1 MEKGHGMAKGHETEN
16 REPSYAANT
25 MERNINELKEES
37 RNETWAKVVSRR
49 KQDGKTNGQERK
61 RDLQTNEGT
70 GAEKGVGE
78 KISELSQRQQMMKK
92 LNKQTRYQRE
102 YKKEATVTMTV
113 KDIEDTTIISIIKA
127 VEDKFGIGKLIG
139 LRRKNNNEFEMTME
153 SEMDRDTLL
162 NGIMINGQECEI
174 RKLCATERMVSF
186 LSLPSYIEDEEII
199 QKLTNWGVT
208 PILPLRRRFYPGTT
222 VADGTRFIKVKFPQ
236 EVTSLPYNT
245 RFMTEEGV
253 QYFRVIHD
261 NQVKTCRICASVE
274 HERKDCPQFRCRD
287 CLEQGHYARDCK
299 VPRCQGCDKAKR
311 RCRCEMDDEVNEDT
325 SMEVQEVMGV
335 NTNES
340 INEAHRQTQG
350 EEDKQDEEEE
360 ENIDIEDNE
369 ERNEDGE
376 QGVETGEG
384 ADKDDRTLVNKDFS
398 KEQEVVDTVG
408 LDVVKGQ
415 EKEKC
420 EDNGMKAL
428 TEVREAENGGR
439 SYEMENKEK
448 ERLNRGFK
456 GRTKGS
462 INIEKV
468 LKKQKIRRDEL
479 KERLERKKVEMGEAR
494 YACLKD
500 NEMD

>member
-1 MEKGHGMAKGHETEN
+1 M
-16 REPSYAANT
+16 
-25 MERNINELKEES
+25 
-37 RNETWAKVVSRR
+37 
-49 KQDGKTNGQERK
+49 
-61 RDLQTNEGT
+61 
-70 GAEKGVGE
+70 
-78 KISELSQRQQMMKK
+78 
-92 LNKQTRYQRE
+92 
-102 YKKEATVTMTV
+102 
-113 KDIEDTTIISIIKA
+113 
-127 VEDKFGIGKLIG
+127 
-139 LRRKNNNEFEMTME
+139 
-153 SEMDRDTLL
+153 
-162 NGIMINGQECEI
+162 
-174 RKLCATERMVSF
+174 
-186 LSLPSYIEDEEII
+186 
-199 QKLTNWGVT
+199 
-208 PILPLRRRFYPGTT
+208 
-222 VADGTRFIKVKFPQ
+222 ADGTRFIKVKFPQ

-274 HERKDCPQFRCRD
+274 HERKDCPQFTCRD

-384 ADKDDRTLVNKDFS
+384 ADKEDRTLVNKDFS

-415 EKEKC
+415 EKES
-420 EDNGMKAL
+420 
-428 TEVREAENGGR
+428 VRI
-439 SYEMENKEK
+439 ME
-448 ERLNRGFK
+448 
-456 GRTKGS
+456 
-462 INIEKV
+462 
-468 LKKQKIRRDEL
+468 
-479 KERLERKKVEMGEAR
+479 
-494 YACLKD
+494 
-500 NEMD
+500 